1 MKRTFSNT
9 HLALTVLCAAVLT
22 ACGGS
27 GNSNFLG
34 PNSQHNNFGG
44 SSGKPLDPINNSR
57 ESVDKFLVSMA
68 AEGKQIKNIA
78 VSVDDDG
85 DGKISYG
92 DAVRFNQPGAVSC
105 IVGGSN
111 TGGTSGSSGGE
122 CGNLHTQNLLNPYEQ
137 NVKSA
142 SDKKA
147 KAESD
152 LSSAEKA
159 LADATKDTNNPPP
172 AAKLAELQ
180 RAVDAAK
187 AAVAAAEAQLKKAE
201 DERDTIKQRMDSI
214 SMLDVNNVLHII
226 THRTTI
232 DNEKDKYSEF
242 LSHDVGVRKIDA
254 ERKIEN
260 GQSRLYNYGGSISR
274 AYNGIYLFAAG
285 QNHAANNKNGY
296 VDIYLRDPAAAG
308 WSYNTFGAFSSN
320 FLRNARDVNIGYQ
333 SIGKQVEDLP
343 ASGTAKYLGIA
354 HAYINDIEAS
364 RYSQKANSQ
373 VTMDVEINA
382 DFGKRSLGFDTRNTY
397 IHTYEGPHDQHII
410 QARPDLNLHGSAGW
424 NQGVGDFKGQLRN
437 EGGNLTG
444 NIEGSFYGPK
454 AAEVGGVFGLSGDDK
469 EALGSRT
476 YRTHY
481 VGGFGA
487 KRD

>member
-22 ACGGS
+22 ACGGN
-27 GNSNFLG
+27 GDSNFLG
-34 PNSQHNNFGG
+34 EKSQHNNFGG
-44 SSGKPLDPINNSR
+44 GSGGKPLDPTNKSR
-57 ESVDKFLVSMA
+57 SAVDIFLVTMA
-68 AEGKQIKNIA
+68 NEGKQTKNIVA
-78 VSVDDDG
+78 SVDDDG
-85 DGKISYG
+85 NGNISYG
-92 DAVRFNQPGAVSC
+92 DAVRFNQPGVISC
-105 IVGGSN
+105 ITGGS
-111 TGGTSGSSGGE
+111 GGGPGSGASGSGE
-122 CGNLHTQNLLNPYEQ
+122 ACGSLAIQELLQFYE
-137 NVKSA
+137 NAVKSA
-142 SDKKA
+142 EQEK
-147 KAESD
+147 
-152 LSSAEKA
+152 SSADQVLGRAQDALNDEKKKQQPNSDRIVA
-159 LADATKDTNNPPP
+159 LEKEVNQAQQVVDR
-172 AAKLAELQ
+172 AAKTLM
-180 RAVDAAK
+180 DAQNRLEK
-187 AAVAAAEAQLKKAE
+187 EKKNSTAVA
-201 DERDTIKQRMDSI
+201 
-214 SMLDVNNVLHII
+214 MLDVNQNLHSINVVN
-226 THRTTI
+226 TI
-232 DNEKDKYSEF
+232 DERKSNYSEF
-242 LSHDVGVRKIDA
+242 LSHDVGARKIDA
-254 ERKIEN
+254 ERKVES
-260 GQSRLYNYGGSISR
+260 GKAKLYNYGGSIGR
-274 AYNGIYLFAAG
+274 AYNGIILFAAIENAT
-285 QNHAANNKNGY
+285 QKNGY

-308 WSYNTFGAFSSN
+308 WSYNTFGAFSSG

-333 SIGKQVEDLP
+333 SIGKEVEDLP
-343 ASGTAKYLGIA
+343 TSGTAKYLGIA

-397 IHTYEGPHDQHII
+397 IHTYEGPNDQHII

-444 NIEGSFYGPK
+444 SIEGSFYGPK

>member
-22 ACGGS
+22 ACGG
-27 GNSNFLG
+27 GDSNFLG
-34 PNSQHNNFGG
+34 PDSQHNNFGG
-44 SSGKPLDPINNSR
+44 NAAKPLDPINHAR
-57 ESVDKFLVSMA
+57 EPVDKFLVSMTT
-68 AEGKQIKNIA
+68 EGKQTKNIA

-111 TGGTSGSSGGE
+111 SGSAGTSGTCGSLQADNISSSYE
-122 CGNLHTQNLLNPYEQ
+122 KAVTQA
-137 NVKSA
+137 K
-142 SDKKA
+142 DKKT
-147 KAESD
+147 
-152 LSSAEKA
+152 SAEQSLKDAEQVLGNARKDNTASPA
-159 LADATKDTNNPPP
+159 L
-172 AAKLAELQ
+172 LAELQ
-180 RAVDAAK
+180 KTVDLAK
-187 AAVAAAEAQLKKAE
+187 AAIARAEADLKKAE
-201 DERDTIKQRMDSI
+201 NDRDTIQRQLNVV
-214 SMLDVNNVLHII
+214 SMLDVNNVLHLIG
-226 THRTTI
+226 HYATI
-232 DNEKDKYSEF
+232 DREKDKYSEF
-242 LSHDVGVRKIDA
+242 LSHDVGLRKIDA
-254 ERKIEN
+254 ERKVEN

-274 AYNGIYLFAAG
+274 AYNGVILFAAG
-285 QNHAANNKNGY
+285 QNYGANNNGY
-296 VDIYLRDPAAAG
+296 VDIYLREPAATG
-308 WSYNTFGAFSSN
+308 WSYNTFGAFSSG

-333 SIGKQVEDLP
+333 SIGKHVEDLP
-343 ASGTAKYLGIA
+343 SSGTAKYLGIA

-397 IHTYEGPHDQHII
+397 IHTYEGANDQHII

-444 NIEGSFYGPK
+444 SIEGSFYGPK

-469 EALGSRT
+469 EAPGSKT